1 MVITYRQRKK
11 RAFQFAQVEFVF
23 LLLLGLVFVS
33 VAALLTVVPPTH
45 ASCIT
50 IAWLLNIGYTLE
62 LVPLVVKIAAIN
74 RLMHAALRMKR
85 IKLSR
90 NFLLGAVAF
99 FIGLVGIYLT
109 VWTIVDPPTKAGSYS
124 LTDQTTEDGSTVVEV
139 TYFCESGSEWWTII
153 SVGVQ
158 TLLLL
163 AASILAF
170 LTRKMRG
177 DVNETNTISFLI
189 YWNFVCILLR
199 VILIML
205 GGSIDVAILNRS
217 LSIILSIDS
226 MATILIYFIPKF
238 IGKEPPRTTSTNTT
252 RVGVPNTN
260 DSATNHSEIT
270 FNGNNYIPQ
279 PIPSYRGVAG
289 HRVSFSGQV
298 SVMNQEGFVAGSTLK
313 SESSRDVPNS
323 YEEECITAATEVA
336 GSPDSG
342 SDAAGESQELQHNG
356 LSEHDHDDGNV
367 TFEKECDEENLNE
380 GNN

>member
-1 MVITYRQRKK
+1 MIQEREKERGNNVAIGLACAATVASLVSMVITYRQRKK

-90 NFLLGAVAF
+90 NFLLGAVAS
-99 FIGLVGIYLT
+99 FIGLVAIYLT
-109 VWTIVDPPTKAGSYS
+109 VWTIVDPPTKTGSYS
-124 LTDQTTEDGSTVVEV
+124 LTHQVTEDGSTVVEV

-153 SVGVQ
+153 SVGIQ

-163 AASILAF
+163 CASILAF

-199 VILIML
+199 VILLML
-205 GGSIDVAILNRS
+205 RGSIAEGILNSS

-226 MATILIYFIPKF
+226 MATISIYFIPKF
-238 IGKEPPRTTSTNTT
+238 FKKEIPGSSYASSTRGRTNSGRTDGSPVGRSEYTFTRSAFIG
-252 RVGVPNTN
+252 
-260 DSATNHSEIT
+260 DL
-270 FNGNNYIPQ
+270 PQ
-279 PIPSYRGVAG
+279 ERGVLG
-289 HRVSFSGQV
+289 HRVSFSGAV
-298 SVMNQEGFVAGSTLK
+298 SVLNHRDSSWAASNSKIEISSHEDNNLTGVEEEARSASST
-313 SESSRDVPNS
+313 SESD
-323 YEEECITAATEVA
+323 
-336 GSPDSG
+336 G
-342 SDAAGESQELQHNG
+342 G
-356 LSEHDHDDGNV
+356 LPV
-367 TFEKECDEENLNE
+367 TP
-380 GNN
+380 G